1 MSYPSKP
8 DPSKSESAAP
18 PTGVRLTPYDD
29 AFLADPYR
37 VWQQARAAGPAYPD
51 PEFGRLIVTDFE
63 EVKRVLRDR
72 AMWSDPRK
80 AADDSFT
87 AQFRDRLT
95 REDRQPSMLFLDDPD
110 HKRLRSL
117 VNKAFTPA
125 AVETR
130 RSHIAKVAAGLV
142 DALDPSGFDLIAGLA
157 GPLPAIVIA
166 EMLGI
171 DGADHGRFKAWS
183 DASTAA
189 FFNPFRTPEDE
200 AAAAEAQEHLDALFR
215 REIER
220 RRAQPGADLT
230 SAMVNARD
238 GDDRLSDN
246 EIVTQCNLLL
256 VAGNVTTTDLIGNGT
271 KALLEHPDQL
281 ARLRAEP
288 TLLENAIEE
297 MLRFDSPVTQS
308 GRIAH
313 QDLKVGGCP
322 VKAGHNVSVSLAA
335 ANRDPSVYPDP
346 ESFDVARE
354 NVSHQSFGGGS
365 HFCLGAPLAR
375 VEAQE
380 AIRALLARFST
391 LELVGFEYRRL
402 PGFRGLTSLRL
413 SGEAR

>member
-1 MSYPSKP
+1 MP
-8 DPSKSESAAP
+8 DLKDAPNAKP
-18 PTGVRLTPYDD
+18 PTGVKLTPFDD
-29 AFLADPYR
+29 AFLNDPYAI
-37 VWQQARAAGPAYPD
+37 WQEARAFGPAYPD
-51 PEFGRLIVTDFE
+51 PDFGRLMVTDHD

-80 AADDSFT
+80 AAEDSFT
-87 AQFRDRLT
+87 AQFRERLT
-95 REDRQPSMLFLDDPD
+95 RDNRQPSMLFLDDPD

-130 RSHIAKVAAGLV
+130 RTHIAEVAHRLVEGLT
-142 DALDPSGFDLIAGLA
+142 PEGFDLIEGLA

-171 DGADHGRFKAWS
+171 DGADYASFKAWS

-189 FFNPFRTPEDE
+189 FFNPFRTSEEE
-200 AAAAEAQEHLDALFR
+200 AAAADAQANLDALFR

-220 RRAQPGADLT
+220 RRASPGDDLT
-230 SAMVNARD
+230 SAMVTARE
-238 GDDRLSDN
+238 GDDALTDD

-271 KALLEHPDQL
+271 KALLEYPEQLTKLRVEPD
-281 ARLRAEP
+281 
-288 TLLENAIEE
+288 LLENAVEE

-308 GRIAH
+308 GRIANR
-313 QDLKVGGCP
+313 DLKVGGCP
-322 VKAGHNVSVSLAA
+322 VRTGHNVSVSLAA
-335 ANRDPSVYPDP
+335 ANRDPNVYPNP
-346 ESFDVARE
+346 EAFDIARDNVA
-354 NVSHQSFGGGS
+354 HQSFGGGS

-380 AIRALLARFST
+380 AVRALLARFS
-391 LELVGFEYRRL
+391 ELAIEGYEYRRL

-413 SGEAR
+413 SGSAS